1 LHKIKV
7 LCIRRLLAISSELI
21 EVSGRQVGCLILE
34 VVLWVTTTMAL
45 LVRAALEGLLESA
58 MISMA
63 LDIVRFVL
71 VENFLKGLDRL
82 LAVLVKPVFSALR
95 MRAVHVSLAL

>member
-1 LHKIKV
+1 
-7 LCIRRLLAISSELI
+7 
-21 EVSGRQVGCLILE
+21 
-34 VVLWVTTTMAL
+34 MAL
-45 LVRAALEGLLESA
+45 LVRAAVEGLLERA
-58 MISMA
+58 MLSMA

-95 MRAVHVSLAL
+95 MRAVHVSLALLALSQTSLGQPAAYRVLRA